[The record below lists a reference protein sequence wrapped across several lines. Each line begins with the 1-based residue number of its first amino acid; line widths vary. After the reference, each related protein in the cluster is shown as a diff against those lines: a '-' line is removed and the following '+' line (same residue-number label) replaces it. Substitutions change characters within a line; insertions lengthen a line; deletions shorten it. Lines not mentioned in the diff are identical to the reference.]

1 MVDVTLKVTV
11 SDLCDANPA
20 VTLLGVSVLGAGRAR
35 RNGTLVA
42 GADFGTD
49 DRMIQLR
56 ADKNGGRFDSGYG
69 VTYRVADH
77 SGNVNLGSALVS
89 ILHDQ
94 RH

>member
-1 MVDVTLKVTV
+1 VTV
-11 SDLCDANPA
+11 SDVCDAHPT
-20 VTLLGVSVLGAGRAR
+20 VTLSTVLVLGTGRAR

-56 ADKNGGRFDSGYG
+56 ADRNGSRLGSGYAVG
-69 VTYRVADH
+69 YRVADH
-77 SGNVNLGSALVS
+77 SGNFNFGSALVN